1 MIVHKA
7 CLRLFYWES
16 GGVFLFC
23 FFVSEK
29 ERILGP
35 GLFER
40 DFGILGRFHLHLQ
53 WWGGF
58 ALLCTLQ
65 VKSQICN

>member
-1 MIVHKA
+1 
-7 CLRLFYWES
+7 
-16 GGVFLFC
+16 LFC